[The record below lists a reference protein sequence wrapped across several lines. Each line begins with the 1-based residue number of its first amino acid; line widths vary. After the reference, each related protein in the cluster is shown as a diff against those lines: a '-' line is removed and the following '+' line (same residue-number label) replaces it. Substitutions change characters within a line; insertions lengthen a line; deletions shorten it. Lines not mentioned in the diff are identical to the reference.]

1 METYAVIPFPLRNF
15 FSVSEEL
22 EDDSMYQSAIMQ
34 SIPGSACVTLQG
46 DVTNDM
52 KEIMKNMIKELN
64 NDCLFRIEMLRRYL
78 PFARF
83 LFATLAVKL

>member
-1 METYAVIPFPLRNF
+1 
-15 FSVSEEL
+15 
-22 EDDSMYQSAIMQ
+22 MYQSAIMQ